1 VRIRLESVPNFWL
14 VDHVALDLSR
24 PRPFKVTRL
33 SPMTARDG
41 RGQDVRGL
49 LAPVDGRFFS
59 METGDFAEVQYLV
72 PKLPAGRARTFV
84 LRSTGYY
91 RIHSPEV
98 GKPDVALLNRVLTE
112 PYAISRIAVARMN
125 QMLLALHG
133 AKQ

>member
-1 VRIRLESVPNFWL
+1 MT
-14 VDHVALDLSR
+14 ALDQ
-24 PRPFKVTRL
+24 
-33 SPMTARDG
+33 

-125 QMLLALHG
+125 HQLLALHG